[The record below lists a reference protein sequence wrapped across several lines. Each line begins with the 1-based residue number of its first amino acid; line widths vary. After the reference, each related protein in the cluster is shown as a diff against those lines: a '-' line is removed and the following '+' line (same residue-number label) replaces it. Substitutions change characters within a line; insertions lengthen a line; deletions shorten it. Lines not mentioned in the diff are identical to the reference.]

1 MVLLKLSSLLC
12 LKFEYKIEQKK
23 LTQKF
28 SSTVKYNVNTSQSN
42 KPFMQC
48 ENGNDSMLESVVWL
62 IMQLNEQNGKEMG
75 KSEQSGINCA
85 ILYLQ
90 HVD

>member
-1 MVLLKLSSLLC
+1 MS
-12 LKFEYKIEQKK
+12 IHH
-23 LTQKF
+23 
-28 SSTVKYNVNTSQSN
+28 SQIDH
-42 KPFMQC
+42 FMQC

-75 KSEQSGINCA
+75 KSEQSGTNCA